1 MVERQRLLAALKRLL
16 KERGWRYADLA
27 AALGVSEPTIKR
39 VLSGGR
45 MDLARLEQI
54 CEVLDIDFFEL
65 ARSARVTRESRR
77 HLTAH
82 QENAL
87 AAAPRLM
94 TVFHLLCQ
102 GWRTAAIGEGYGMR
116 RTELVQLL
124 AQLDRLRLVEL
135 LPGDHVRL
143 KVPRDFSWRDDGPV
157 RARYLQMASG
167 EFLHESFDA
176 ADACFA
182 LEIGELSE
190 ASATTLRRK
199 LDKLVME
206 FKEAVELDVG
216 LPPERRRSIGLLVAT
231 RPWVF
236 SLVDSLRTEAQAAPG
251 KTRTR

>member
-1 MVERQRLLAALKRLL
+1 
-16 KERGWRYADLA
+16 
-27 AALGVSEPTIKR
+27 
-39 VLSGGR
+39 
-45 MDLARLEQI
+45 
-54 CEVLDIDFFEL
+54 
-65 ARSARVTRESRR
+65 
-77 HLTAH
+77 
-82 QENAL
+82 
-87 AAAPRLM
+87 
-94 TVFHLLCQ
+94 
-102 GWRTAAIGEGYGMR
+102 GMR

-251 KTRTR
+251 KTRKR